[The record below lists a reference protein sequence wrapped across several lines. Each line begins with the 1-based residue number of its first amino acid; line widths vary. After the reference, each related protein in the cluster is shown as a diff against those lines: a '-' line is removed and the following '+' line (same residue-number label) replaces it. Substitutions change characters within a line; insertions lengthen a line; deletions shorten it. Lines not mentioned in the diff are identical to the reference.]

1 MSFLKIK
8 NVLSY
13 ILLILNI
20 AILKSGVMQKV
31 FINECKPFERS
42 NQFLFS
48 VIFLFKNK
56 SQIGNEINISKY
68 NYLVVPFYMVR
79 LINRGIFRIQSNI
92 YGEHFS
98 RNSYIT
104 ATCC

>member
-68 NYLVVPFYMVR
+68 NYLVVPFYMMR
-79 LINRGIFRIQSNI
+79 LIEEFLESSQTSMGSILAETVI
-92 YGEHFS
+92 
-98 RNSYIT
+98 
-104 ATCC
+104 